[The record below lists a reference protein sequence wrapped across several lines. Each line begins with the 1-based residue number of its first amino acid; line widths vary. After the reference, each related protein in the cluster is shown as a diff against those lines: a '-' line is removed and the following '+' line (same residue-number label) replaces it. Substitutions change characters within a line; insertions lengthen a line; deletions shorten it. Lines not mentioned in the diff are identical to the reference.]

1 MSYLFVHQPIGSAA
15 VGGDAEVGMLFNDGA
30 KSADQG
36 VERVAGIGFA
46 GPKCI
51 ADLSLGQGVGRGGEE
66 HLHQLLLHG
75 SEGYL
80 VAGGSV
86 EAMLGFGV
94 GQTSVGVSSWIIV
107 WCESIAQWKRNE
119 RLGVRSRMYS
129 TIAYHQGP

>member
-1 MSYLFVHQPIGSAA
+1 MFYLFVHQPIGSAA

-51 ADLSLGQGVGRGGEE
+51 ADLGLGQYVGRGCEE
-66 HLHQLLLHG
+66 HLHQLLLHRG
-75 SEGYL
+75 EGHL

-94 GQTSVGVSSWIIV
+94 GQTAVGVSSQIIV

-119 RLGVRSRMYS
+119 RLGVFS
-129 TIAYHQGP
+129 

>member
-1 MSYLFVHQPIGSAA
+1 MSYLFVHQPIGSAS
-15 VGGDAEVGMLFNDGA
+15 VGGDAEVGMSFNDGA
-30 KSADQG
+30 KPADQG

-51 ADLSLGQGVGRGGEE
+51 ADLGLGQCVGRRGEE
-66 HLHQLLLHG
+66 QFHQLLLHG
-75 SEGYL
+75 SEGHL

-94 GQTSVGVSSWIIV
+94 GQATVGVSSQIIV
-107 WCESIAQWKRNE
+107 WCESIARWKRNE
-119 RLGVRSRMYS
+119 LFGVFSRMYS